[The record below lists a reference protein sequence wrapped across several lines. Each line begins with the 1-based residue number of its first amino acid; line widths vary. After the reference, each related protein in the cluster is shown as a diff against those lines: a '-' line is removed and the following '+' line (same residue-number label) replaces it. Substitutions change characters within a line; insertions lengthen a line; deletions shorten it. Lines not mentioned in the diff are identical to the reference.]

1 VDPADVLWI
10 GGPQGSGKSSVARA
24 LARRFDLQLYLVDH
38 RVWVHE
44 PRMPA
49 TEFGSLTL
57 DERWVEA
64 EPARMLDWYVT
75 TSRHRFRL
83 VLEDLRSLPAV
94 PGAVVEGPQL
104 FPTSVAA
111 VLRSPDQA
119 LFLLPLPAEQRER
132 LLARGPMPNVSDGI
146 AARRKATERD
156 LMITALYEREA
167 RDLRLPTLSSD
178 GPLDEVVELAAAQL
192 RPAVDRMPR
201 DGDLVAVRRFE
212 NDVLATQVRLYAES
226 LLPTVLEDRPLA
238 FACECGASGCAA
250 EIELTLAEYEAISAA
265 GDRSPLRRP
274 TP

>member
-1 VDPADVLWI
+1 MDPADVLWI

-64 EPARMLDWYVT
+64 EPARMLDWFVT

-119 LFLLPLPAEQRER
+119 LFLLPLPPEQRER
-132 LLARGPMPNVSDGI
+132 LLARGPMPNVSDGA

>member
-1 VDPADVLWI
+1 VL
-10 GGPQGSGKSSVARA
+10 
-24 LARRFDLQLYLVDH
+24 H
-38 RVWVHE
+38 
-44 PRMPA
+44 
-49 TEFGSLTL
+49 
-57 DERWVEA
+57 
-64 EPARMLDWYVT
+64 
-75 TSRHRFRL
+75 
-83 VLEDLRSLPAV
+83 
-94 PGAVVEGPQL
+94 
-104 FPTSVAA
+104 
-111 VLRSPDQA
+111 SPDQA

-132 LLARGPMPNVSDGI
+132 LLARGPMPNVSDGA

>member
-10 GGPQGSGKSSVARA
+10 GGRQGSGKSSVARA

-49 TEFGSLTL
+49 TEFGSLSL
-57 DERWVEA
+57 EERWVTATPE
-64 EPARMLDWYVT
+64 RMIDWFVT
-75 TSRHRFRL
+75 TSRHRLRL
-83 VLEDLRSLPAV
+83 VLEDLRELPAL

-111 VLRSPDQA
+111 VLRSPGQA
-119 LFLLPLPAEQRER
+119 LFLLPT
-132 LLARGPMPNVSDGI
+132 
-146 AARRKATERD
+146 AARRH
-156 LMITALYEREA
+156 
-167 RDLRLPTLSSD
+167 
-178 GPLDEVVELAAAQL
+178 
-192 RPAVDRMPR
+192 
-201 DGDLVAVRRFE
+201 E

-238 FACECGASGCAA
+238 FACECGASGCTA
-250 EIELTLAEYEAISAA
+250 ELEPTLEEYEAVSAA
-265 GDRSPLRRP
+265 GDRSRLRRP